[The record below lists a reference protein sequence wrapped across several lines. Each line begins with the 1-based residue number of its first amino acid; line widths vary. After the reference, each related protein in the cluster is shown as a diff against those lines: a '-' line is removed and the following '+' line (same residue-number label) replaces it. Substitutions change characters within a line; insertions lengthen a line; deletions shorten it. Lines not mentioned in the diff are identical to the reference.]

1 MRTHVNFTR
10 VTKIE
15 MMYERPHVNVKVE
28 RDSTFT
34 FTRYL
39 RYIASILFR
48 GRPFDF
54 WGVVSVI
61 SEKIPCSRNASK
73 KTLKRKY
80 VPYSGLLCTSE
91 IRLSRNFFVQTP
103 VNFTRVNKIE
113 AIERLDITLT
123 SNGKREFVRCD
134 QVSP

>member
-1 MRTHVNFTR
+1 
-10 VTKIE
+10 
-15 MMYERPHVNVKVE
+15 MMHERLRANVIVE

-39 RYIASILFR
+39 PYIASIFFR

-61 SEKIPCSRNASK
+61 SEKIPCSRNASR

-80 VPYSGLLCTSE
+80 VPYNGLLCTSE
-91 IRLSRNFFVQTP
+91 IRLSRNFFRA
-103 VNFTRVNKIE
+103 NARK
-113 AIERLDITLT
+113 
-123 SNGKREFVRCD
+123 
-134 QVSP
+134 

>member
-1 MRTHVNFTR
+1 MH
-10 VTKIE
+10 
-15 MMYERPHVNVKVE
+15 ERLRANVIVE

-39 RYIASILFR
+39 PYIASIFFR

-103 VNFTRVNKIE
+103 VNFTHVNKIE
-113 AIERLDITLT
+113 AIERLNITLT

>member
-1 MRTHVNFTR
+1 MRTHVNFKR

-48 GRPFDF
+48 SRPFDF

-61 SEKIPCSRNASK
+61 SEKISCRRTASK
-73 KTLKRKY
+73 KTL
-80 VPYSGLLCTSE
+80 
-91 IRLSRNFFVQTP
+91 
-103 VNFTRVNKIE
+103 
-113 AIERLDITLT
+113 
-123 SNGKREFVRCD
+123 
-134 QVSP
+134 

>member
-54 WGVVSVI
+54 WGVVSGI

-80 VPYSGLLCTSE
+80 VPYNGLLCTSE

-103 VNFTRVNKIE
+103 VNFAHVNKIE
-113 AIERLDITLT
+113 AIERLNITLT

>member
-1 MRTHVNFTR
+1 
-10 VTKIE
+10 

-34 FTRYL
+34 FTRYF
-39 RYIASILFR
+39 RYIASILFG

-61 SEKIPCSRNASK
+61 SEKIPCSRNASR

-80 VPYSGLLCTSE
+80 VPYNGLLCTSE
-91 IRLSRNFFVQTP
+91 IRLSRNFFRA
-103 VNFTRVNKIE
+103 NARKSGVNKIE

>member
-15 MMYERPHVNVKVE
+15 MIYERPHVNVKVE

-34 FTRYL
+34 FTRYV

-61 SEKIPCSRNASK
+61 SEKILAVGLRAKNL
-73 KTLKRKY
+73 LKENTCHKMGY
-80 VPYSGLLCTSE
+80 
-91 IRLSRNFFVQTP
+91 
-103 VNFTRVNKIE
+103 
-113 AIERLDITLT
+113 
-123 SNGKREFVRCD
+123 FVRQRFDCR
-134 QVSP
+134 VIFSCKRP